1 MSAKRLV
8 LAICTALFLFAQF
21 WSFASA
27 ATLLSNIDNDPSN
40 DICLEDVVSVDP
52 FVGGSGNQ
60 SSVARGGDHFVPAHL
75 LFLPALFVF
84 SYLLVCQSPTNL
96 ASTFPLHD
104 FSRPHQPGMRDLIG
118 KLQV

>member
-1 MSAKRLV
+1 MNAKRLV

-40 DICLEDVVSVDP
+40 DICLEDVVSMDP
-52 FVGGSGNQ
+52 FVGGNGQNG
-60 SSVARGGDHFVPAHL
+60 VARGDHFVPSHL

-84 SYLLVCQSPTNL
+84 TYMLACQSPTEL
-96 ASTFPLHD
+96 SSTFHLAD
-104 FSRPHQPGMRDLIG
+104 YSRPHQPGMRDLLG